1 MSKDNL
7 NENNITINDNKK
19 SKKQKVIIGIIIAL
33 VIVVAI
39 VAGFAIKSYA
49 YQYRFE
55 HVSDEINMS
64 NNSVTYRY
72 YDNEDGEQ
80 RDKTYAITDEW
91 LHRMIVRNQPL
102 DNDWDSNPI
111 ATDTTIYGPYT
122 WIPAGKYVITFD
134 LTDEGGHA
142 FQYWDVGVNF
152 GNGSC
157 GQQDWDASYSQSNPL
172 VVGKNGAT
180 IYNSHYWRDSSG
192 PHLQYTI
199 NTTGDTADYEFR
211 LYFSSSLGN
220 DIPFTGTGDMSIK
233 KDFLNSVKIEA
244 ETANTISFNADGGTV
259 NGKTTGTLTSTYW
272 GKSREKVSV
281 PTKEGYTFAGWY
293 GYSKAT
299 NTTSSRSGLSFDKNS
314 EKIKLWNADGTPAIK
329 TEVSYND
336 YTVYAEWKPNYNLEV
351 NWDSG
356 VSYVKGTDIDGNT
369 ITINEGESYEYH
381 YNYAAPTY
389 IYLKEG
395 YAVDYITET
404 SDNNHKWTDTTKNDT
419 LGRWENRWTMNKD
432 RTIYIHTKIADDYCS
447 LTLNGDEGVEKIEGF
462 TKGET
467 KLYKKGT
474 KVTYKFKVKDGYE
487 LDYISEGN
495 AHYSAIKLDN
505 DKDGYNYSDYY
516 NINGNRSGYIHT
528 KPASYTLTIDPNGGE
543 MYNGNAKTS
552 SVFTT
557 KFLYGRKTYIGNSYT
572 DKYGYLNY
580 ENNTPTKEGYTFA
593 GWKFS
598 NGTGG
603 LNSDGSE
610 FFFGDIAANEDTT
623 YDDDDIYIFNGNY
636 TGDVTATAQWTKG
649 SYQQNV
655 YVRYQNEDG
664 SWGDYSDKYW
674 HKDGYW
680 ERFWWHI
687 DNGSPF
693 RFGLEDIEQDSRWDA
708 DIYEFPDT
716 FADGTP
722 LSYTVTK
729 ANTKYIDIKRKNY
742 TITFGAG
749 KVSDIYQDIMDS
761 ISVYAGDTYTFDFPE
776 NKYVGREFNIRF
788 DTNGGDKIEDYLNR
802 HLHFDYWKN
811 DSESD
816 DENEYSYGDNY
827 GDNNDG
833 KLVTRNL
840 SFEAQWM
847 TENVPLPE
855 PTKEG
860 YTFAG
865 WYEDKA
871 LTKKVNGTTYKVE
884 ADTTVLDVTLYAK
897 WTSQTASYTVKHHY
911 MDVNGKYSDGTG
923 LLETETL
930 KAQVGSNVTPKTKA
944 RTGFTSPKTQTVTVK
959 ADGTTVVDYYYARNK
974 YSITYKKG
982 NTDST
987 QTDVAD
993 NATYDSNY
1001 TMKAANT
1008 FTGRTYNV
1016 KYDKGYTTNR
1026 DWEKTTLPSNI
1037 TNAHLTFK
1045 NWAIEGTTKNA
1056 EDTFK
1061 YTYAKNV
1068 TATAQWNAANIK
1080 FTSVTRTGYTFAG
1093 WKCSVDGKIYKAGDT
1108 YTINEG
1114 TSKLDVTFT
1123 ATWTANTNTKYVVK
1137 HWKQNIG
1144 GNASQHN
1151 STNYTLADTDNFTG
1165 TTDTTVRPSVKNY
1178 EGFTAPSV
1186 QTVAINGDGSTVV
1199 NYYYT
1204 RNKYTIAN
1212 VDITI
1217 GNGISNVSGLGTYYY
1232 GQEVT
1237 LTANLK
1243 SGYHWHT
1250 SDNCTANKTY
1260 PTGWYATQNGYG
1272 ITTFTNNTSYSSQSI
1287 KFTMPA
1293 RSIKVGVKAT
1303 NNTYYISFN
1312 KNRPSN
1318 ALSNVNGSMN
1328 NQTFIYTDTTA
1339 STNNTYTLDGWDFK
1353 GWTYENLSLAN
1364 QFSVKAL
1371 TDKDIKN
1378 NLSTYTVY
1386 AKWEDKVPEISID
1399 TTNNIATTQELT
1411 LKASDSGSGV
1421 ASYYFGTSN
1430 PKTTTVTYN
1439 TINPINKDYSRKE
1452 TVKDAGTYYFSVQDR
1467 NGKVSTSSIT
1477 FYKTTFNTNKTHIT
1491 NTKGEVITD
1500 NFTSEP
1506 VKNKDFNVDYSI
1518 NASGKTIS
1526 PVVSRDG
1533 NEFLGWNSKPD
1544 VNSAN
1549 KTITV
1554 GSNTTYYCIWKD
1566 STKPVI
1572 RLDSLTSDTN
1582 TTEQT
1587 LVFSMFDTRDNGN
1600 KTGSDIKGYYIG
1612 TNKTNPTA
1620 NEFKKVEINTN
1631 GNATVTLK
1639 INKNTF
1645 KPDTSYYIFA
1655 VDKAG
1660 NISECMTRNNN
1671 KDDLKFVTI
1680 NYEANG
1686 TASSP
1691 AYLADGVLKE
1701 IYIPVNTVV
1710 YPLPKAERIGYHD
1723 LLSEQWQSLNYT
1735 TSWSI
1740 KAQSDNIAKPT
1751 RMWQADKSITLYAC
1765 WAANTWTVT
1774 FDYNKPSNA
1783 YYDVTNNNT
1792 KSKTV
1797 TYDSA
1802 YGSLPSPALNGWKFV
1817 GWFTEQTNGTLI
1829 TKDTIVRTNNNHTL
1843 YAHWEHTNF
1852 DNSTGFTI
1860 NYWTENLY
1868 RGNNQNNGYSDCKQ
1882 IGKDTTD
1889 YYSNYKTVKVNK
1901 INGKSI
1907 YADETIKDILAEN
1920 YLSAD
1925 EKTYLKGF
1933 TLAYSVIGGG
1943 INNSKEVNT
1952 SLDNRVYH
1960 QYKDGRWIEFSSV
1973 ETYNPAIN
1981 TNPSVTVHID
1991 ASGKTVIDFYYKR
2004 NSYTVNP
2011 PKTDGNDDN
2020 SKDPSKA
2027 TDIIPGNGIKDVDIS
2042 DNATGKK
2049 NIYKYEEVVTLTAN
2063 TKDGYHWH
2071 YDSDTELNKKS
2082 DDCYTRNV
2090 KHLYPSGWVDNSKN
2104 INRFYTDT
2112 NGKTSSLKDK
2122 TIKFYMPSSD
2132 VNLSVGA
2139 TNNSYEVTFNKNT
2152 PNGRIND
2159 ITKDVSNPTSEIIGT
2174 VNSKDYIYNHKDD
2187 ETVLPESIYSI
2198 TGWDFIGWSRK
2209 TDVNAEN
2216 ADTIEWGY
2224 NKNSWNSDLS
2234 HLTTDNNVTVPLY
2247 AKYIAHTYTIK
2258 IHPNKPQQSTKDL
2271 VVTKPNEYEY
2281 NKTDNVLS
2289 KTLTYDAINYIPN
2302 SFDIFK
2308 IEGWSSLSY
2317 NYKISDTKYLIDYS
2331 DTNNK
2336 QWNLSPDDK
2345 IIIDFYTRW
2354 SENTYNVKFSEQGGT
2369 KVSGLVTIMSNNNNA
2384 IVDMDNPIIKYNVKD
2399 TTDDNYKNNT
2409 YESTYK
2415 MPNAP
2420 IRPGYNFISWNINE
2434 DVDNASDVNY
2444 LAGQAFSSIAGKI
2457 DNSETKLDNELTFYA
2472 LWEKKKVATISTKSK
2487 AMGQNTIRDNAKV
2500 LDNEW
2505 YNNEIS
2511 GNETI
2516 LQEWN
2521 VDAETIKK
2529 VY

>member
-1 MSKDNL
+1 MNINENKINKNNADELKSKKKKYIKRILILLLLVCAIVLSCYIQSKAGSADYSKYVHL
-7 NENNITINDNKK
+7 TDYLDMESNNITYEYYDKK
-19 SKKQKVIIGIIIAL
+19 EGGKKQRD
-33 VIVVAI
+33 
-39 VAGFAIKSYA
+39 FT
-49 YQYRFE
+49 
-55 HVSDEINMS
+55 VSDDWLSKMS
-64 NNSVTYRY
+64 FRNVPDTDSTNST
-72 YDNEDGEQ
+72 
-80 RDKTYAITDEW
+80 
-91 LHRMIVRNQPL
+91 L
-102 DNDWDSNPI
+102 
-111 ATDTTIYGPYT
+111 YGPYM
-122 WIPAGKYVITFD
+122 WLPQGKYDVRFDFTQLGDDTF
-134 LTDEGGHA
+134 L
-142 FQYWDVGVNF
+142 YWDVGVNNAEF
-152 GNGSC
+152 STGITSDLDSTNKEIVNGTSITNPHYKYGEKC
-157 GQQDWDASYSQSNPL
+157 FSY
-172 VVGKNGAT
+172 
-180 IYNSHYWRDSSG
+180 R
-192 PHLQYTI
+192 I
-199 NTTGDTADYEFR
+199 NTTGDTADYELRCF
-211 LYFSSSLGN
+211 F
-220 DIPFTGTGDMSIK
+220 IGTHSKSTLLKGMSIK
-233 KDFLNSVKIEA
+233 SITPNNIKFDA
-244 ETANTISFNADGGTV
+244 AGGTL
-259 NGKTTGTLTSTYW
+259 NNKSTGTLTTTYW
-272 GKSREKVSV
+272 GAARENVSV
-281 PTKEGYTFAGWY
+281 PTREGYTFAGWY
-293 GYSKAT
+293 GYKKAS
-299 NTTSSRSGLSFDKNS
+299 NTTSDRKNLTFDKNS
-314 EKIKLWNADGTPAIK
+314 GLVKLWNADGTSAISA
-329 TEVSYND
+329 EASYYD
-336 YTVYAEWKPNYNLEV
+336 YTVYAQWEKNPTLTVNYDDGVGNVDDQYGYEF
-351 NWDSG
+351 DSG
-356 VSYVKGTDIDGNT
+356 DSKTYSYNKTVFTYFSLMEGYTIDYIEDDNNYPNGEIRKWNTSNDSALKLHNANNNVWVDSWHLTGNRT
-369 ITINEGESYEYH
+369 IT
-381 YNYAAPTY
+381 
-389 IYLKEG
+389 
-395 YAVDYITET
+395 
-404 SDNNHKWTDTTKNDT
+404 
-419 LGRWENRWTMNKD
+419 
-432 RTIYIHTKIADDYCS
+432 IHTKIDAVNYGS
-447 LTLNGDEGVEKIEGF
+447 LTLDGDEGVEKIEGF
-462 TKGET
+462 TKGQT
-467 KLYKKGT
+467 KIYKKGT

-487 LDYISEGN
+487 LDYISEGT
-495 AHYSAIKLDN
+495 AHYSATELDN
-505 DKDGYNYSDYY
+505 DKDGYNYSDFY
-516 NINGNRSGYIHT
+516 NINGERSGYIHT
-528 KPASYTLTIDPNGGE
+528 KKKSYTQTAYIKFQ
-543 MYNGNAKTS
+543 NADGSWGSWGSPIKTDIRYGS
-552 SVFTT
+552 TYTFDT
-557 KFLYGRKTYIGNSYT
+557 KNITDNSKWDSDSYKMPEQFDDGTPFSYT
-572 DKYGYLNY
+572 VTGSTDNY
-580 ENNTPTKEGYTFA
+580 ISVCRKNISYNQ
-593 GWKFS
+593 
-598 NGTGG
+598 
-603 LNSDGSE
+603 
-610 FFFGDIAANEDTT
+610 
-623 YDDDDIYIFNGNY
+623 DIY
-636 TGDVTATAQWTKG
+636 VK
-649 SYQQNV
+649 
-655 YVRYQNEDG
+655 YQNEDG

-680 ERFWWHI
+680 ERFWWTI
-687 DNGSPF
+687 DNGSSF
-693 RFGLEDIEQDSRWDA
+693 WFGLDDIKQDSKWD
-708 DIYEFPDT
+708 DTLYEFPDT
-716 FADGTP
+716 FADGSS

-729 ANTKYIDIKRKNY
+729 DNTKYIDIKRKEY

-749 KVSDIYQDIMDS
+749 KVSDTYQNIMDS
-761 ISVYAGDTYTFDFPE
+761 KSVYAGDKYTFDFPE

-816 DENEYSYGDNY
+816 DKNEYSYGDNY

-930 KAQVGSNVTPKTKA
+930 KAQVGSSVTPKTKA

-1045 NWAIEGTTKNA
+1045 NWTIEGTTKNA
-1056 EDTFK
+1056 GDTFK

-1386 AKWEDKVPEISID
+1386 AKWEDKVPTVSID

-1506 VKNKDFNVDYSI
+1506 VKNKDFNVDYSV

-1526 PVVSRDG
+1526 PVVNRDG

-1639 INKNTF
+1639 INKNIF

-2159 ITKDVSNPTSEIIGT
+2159 ITKDVSNPTSEITGT

-2198 TGWDFIGWSRK
+2198 TGWDFIGWSRN

-2234 HLTTDNNVTVPLY
+2234 HLTTDNNVTVHLY

-2281 NKTDNVLS
+2281 NKSDNVLS

-2345 IIIDFYTRW
+2345 IVLDFYTRW